1 MTTIAWAKNPPKSGE
16 LEFSLN
22 TAPVSQQ
29 SSNRRKRHLTKTVRK
44 VLTSVEYLFTGDI
57 ELDIEWYIGEKA
69 RYESDGFPDIDN
81 IIKPLLDALKG
92 PAGIMI
98 DDCQVESVRCRW
110 VDWTKSD
117 QKLAFQI
124 RYTPDL
130 WLKKEGLKFI
140 DIGNNLCFPLP
151 AAVPDDAKHLVV
163 LVAQMSQQAKKN
175 LEDGEMDYY
184 RARLILPLQRFY
196 HRSKLDQF
204 EVMEA
209 MDLLKGTTL

>member
-1 MTTIAWAKNPPKSGE
+1 MTSIAWAKNPPKAGE

-22 TAPVSQQ
+22 AAPVSQQ
-29 SSNRRKRHLTKTVRK
+29 SSNRRKRHLTTLVRK
-44 VLTSVEYLFTGDI
+44 VFQSVEYLLTGDI
-57 ELDIEWYIGEKA
+57 KLDIEWFMSEKS
-69 RYESDGFPDIDN
+69 RYESDGFPDVDN

-92 PAGIMI
+92 PNGIMI
-98 DDCQVESVRCRW
+98 DDCQVESVHCRW

-117 QKLAFQI
+117 QKLNFKI

-130 WLKKEGLKFI
+130 WVKKAGLTFI
-140 DIGNNLCFPLP
+140 HIGDRLCFPLP
-151 AAVPDDAKHLVV
+151 SAVPDDAKHLVV

-196 HRSKLDQF
+196 HRSKLADF
-204 EVMEA
+204 EVIEA
-209 MDLLKGTTL
+209 IDLLKGSPA